1 MTRAEV
7 LDYALERYG
16 TRPDAPWADSPDA
29 VILRHE
35 PGGRWYGLIMSV
47 ARGRLRPGAQ
57 GVADILNVKCEP
69 LLVDALAGQPGFAR
83 AYHMNK
89 THWLS
94 IVLDE
99 APDDEQVRWLL
110 DESYRLTDARRAGR
124 K

>member
-1 MTRAEV
+1 
-7 LDYALERYG
+7 
-16 TRPDAPWADSPDA
+16 
-29 VILRHE
+29 
-35 PGGRWYGLIMSV
+35 
-47 ARGRLRPGAQ
+47 
-57 GVADILNVKCEP
+57 
-69 LLVDALAGQPGFAR
+69 
-83 AYHMNK
+83 MNK